1 MRRFLLT
8 AAILATMATT
18 SQAAGRCGGFRPIRN
33 AVAAIRG
40 AVAQRPL
47 AAVVT
52 QTVEGVKSAVESK
65 PVRTFVGGCVN
76 GVCPPR

>member
-1 MRRFLLT
+1 MKRFILS
-8 AAILATMATT
+8 AAILATMAAS

-33 AVAAIRG
+33 AVS
-40 AVAQRPL
+40 AVKSKFTQRPV

-52 QTVEGVKSAVESK
+52 QTAQGVKSAVESK

-76 GVCPPR
+76 GVCQPR